1 MRFRPGIRQAL
12 ICSGVLALSACVS
25 TPPEEDPIFIKL
37 TELEDRM
44 DNMERVMRNESLVE
58 LAGEME
64 MLREEARALRGQVDT
79 LQHESEQARNRQRDQ
94 YLDIDRRL
102 QTLEGGG
109 EPVDF
114 SAPVAPGA
122 AAAGAATAGA
132 VARPAVGGTVDDRAA
147 YEAAFELLK
156 SGRYDEAKG
165 AFTRFLGAY
174 PDSDLAGHAQYWLAE
189 TFYVQRDFETAL
201 GAFAT
206 VVEKYPGTRKMPDA
220 LLKIGYCSYENGDYA
235 DARSALEQVVKDYP
249 DSTSARL
256 AGQRLEKMRTEGR

>member
-1 MRFRPGIRQAL
+1 MSLSSLRAALGGGAL
-12 ICSGVLALSACVS
+12 ILLAGCVS

-37 TELEDRM
+37 TELEERM

-64 MLREEARALRGQVDT
+64 MLREEARSLRGQVET

-102 QTLEGGG
+102 QSLEGGG
-109 EPVDF
+109 EPADF
-114 SAPVAPGA
+114 GAPV
-122 AAAGAATAGA
+122 AGA
-132 VARPAVGGTVDDRAA
+132 VAGAGASAAAAAPRPAVGATVDDRAA

-174 PDSDLAGHAQYWLAE
+174 PDSSLAGHAQYWLAE
-189 TFYVQRDFETAL
+189 TYYVQRDFETAL
-201 GAFAT
+201 TNFNT
-206 VVEKYPGTRKMPDA
+206 VVESYPGTRKMPDA
-220 LLKIGYCSYENGDYA
+220 LLKVGYCNYETGDYPA
-235 DARSALEQVVKDYP
+235 ARSALEKVVSDYP

-256 AGQRLEKMRTEGR
+256 AAQRLEKMRSEGR

>member
-1 MRFRPGIRQAL
+1 MSLSTLRIAAGCGGL
-12 ICSGVLALSACVS
+12 LLLAGCVS

-37 TELEDRM
+37 TELEERM

-64 MLREEARALRGQVDT
+64 LMREEARALRGQVET

-102 QTLEGGG
+102 QAIEGGG

-114 SAPVAPGA
+114 AAPVAG
-122 AAAGAATAGA
+122 AAAGAAVAA
-132 VARPAVGGTVDDRAA
+132 ARPAAGGTLDDRGA

-156 SGRYDEAKG
+156 SGRYDEANA
-165 AFTRFLGAY
+165 AFTRFLASY
-174 PDSDLAGHAQYWLAE
+174 PDSSLAGHAQYWLAE
-189 TFYVQRDFETAL
+189 TYYVQRDFETAL
-201 GAFAT
+201 AAFNT
-206 VVEKYPGTRKMPDA
+206 VVETYPGTRKMPDA
-220 LLKIGYCSYENGDYA
+220 LLKVGYCNYENGDYA
-235 DARSALEQVVKDYP
+235 AARGALEKVVSDYP

-256 AGQRLEKMRTEGR
+256 AAQRLEKMRAEGR